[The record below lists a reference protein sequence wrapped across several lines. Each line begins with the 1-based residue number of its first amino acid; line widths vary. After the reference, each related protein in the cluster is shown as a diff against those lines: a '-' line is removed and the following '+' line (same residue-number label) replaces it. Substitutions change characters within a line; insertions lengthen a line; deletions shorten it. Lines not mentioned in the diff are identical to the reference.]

1 VGTFS
6 KVLTGRLHHL
16 ILSLILRDRIG
27 IAHHR
32 EYHGHPSRTRL
43 ICMKSLAMRGW
54 SVRNVSLC
62 VADTAD
68 KMSAGILGH

>member
-1 VGTFS
+1 VKSLLFLQRLKKVS
-6 KVLTGRLHHL
+6 KR
-16 ILSLILRDRIG
+16 SPRIG
-27 IAHHR
+27 HHR
-32 EYHGHPSRTRL
+32 EYHPSRTRL